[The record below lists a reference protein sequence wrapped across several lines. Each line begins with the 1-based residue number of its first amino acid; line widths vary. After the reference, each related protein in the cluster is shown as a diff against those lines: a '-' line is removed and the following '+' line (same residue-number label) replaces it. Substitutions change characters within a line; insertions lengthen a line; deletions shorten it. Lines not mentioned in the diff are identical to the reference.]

1 MIILRQKIYFE
12 KQEYYKL
19 GQRIKMALGAAISG
33 GLVGATML
41 AFPGL
46 ILGGLR
52 GARTGAIL
60 GAGLGSVGMGA
71 AGWSG
76 TSKASVDR
84 ENKRRKKQEE
94 FMKKAEE
101 DPSILFE
108 DLKNDT
114 EIIRQFRV
122 LEAKYNVKFPDQFY
136 KLIKIRKDFIPTLV
150 NWYKKYKDMNYT
162 SVLYS
167 IVPSVTEASL
177 NDNDEILFLL
187 IDPEMADDTWITY
200 DSTNGKFGYDI
211 FSDKNDY
218 NTLKDAILHKLD
230 FLEDYSDD
238 SKSTKELI
246 RLYRQYINS
255 KL

>member
-1 MIILRQKIYFE
+1 MIILRQKIYYQ
-12 KQEYYKL
+12 KQEYFKL
-19 GQRIKMALGAAISG
+19 GQRIKMALGAAVSG
-33 GLVGATML
+33 SLVGATML
-41 AFPGL
+41 AIPGL
-46 ILGGLR
+46 FLGGLR

-71 AGWSG
+71 AAWKG

-94 FMKKAEE
+94 FMKKVEE

-136 KLIKIRKDFIPTLV
+136 KLIKIRKEFIPTLV

-167 IVPSVTEASL
+167 IIPSVTEASL
-177 NDNDEILFLL
+177 KDTDEILFLL
-187 IDPEMADDTWITY
+187 IDPKMADDTWITY
-200 DSTNGKFGYDI
+200 DLTNGKFGYDI
-211 FSDKNDY
+211 FPDKNDI
-218 NTLKDAILHKLD
+218 NTLKETILNRLN
-230 FLEDYSDD
+230 FLEDYSDSNSMD
-238 SKSTKELI
+238 ELL
-246 RLYRQYINS
+246 RLYKQYIIS